1 MLPISAKEIFVGLDN
16 DKVKVTAAKQHDE
29 NRRELVRKMGKFALY
44 AAPFTVLAATNK
56 ASAATG
62 ATGSG
67 PRKHR

>member
-1 MLPISAKEIFVGLDN
+1 MKSEMKKNVNEPEMTELGQE
-16 DKVKVTAAKQHDE
+16 
-29 NRRELVRKMGKFALY
+29 RRELVRKMGKFAVY
-44 AAPFTVLAATNK
+44 AAPFTLIAMTNK